1 MIGAIAAGC
10 AVVLKPSEIAPATS
24 ALLAKLIPLYLD
36 TSAIQ
41 VVEGGVPEITTLLQQ
56 NWDKIFYTGVM
67 VVYSP
72 LSLSMEHKTMVM
84 PADSFLKFYDC
95 VNILELGCACTASSE
110 PVAFL

>member
-1 MIGAIAAGC
+1 
-10 AVVLKPSEIAPATS
+10 
-24 ALLAKLIPLYLD
+24 LYLD

-72 LSLSMEHKTMVM
+72 LSLCPWNRKQW
-84 PADSFLKFYDC
+84 
-95 VNILELGCACTASSE
+95 
-110 PVAFL
+110 